1 MRADPIATV
10 AAPMPAPRE
19 PIHLTC
25 TWSPWG
31 TRVDE
36 GWVRGRAAP
45 YSLIPIRLSL
55 ILRLQ
60 DSRIRFVEAVRNR
73 KTQRQVGT
81 SCTHRTCRY
90 LYPASFRLIYG
101 CDLYRH
107 CASDNT
113 GRSPCLR
120 RPSPLS
126 QSSSAQSPAPLPRPS
141 MS

>member
-10 AAPMPAPRE
+10 AAPMPTPRE
-19 PIHLTC
+19 PIRLTC
-25 TWSPWG
+25 TWSPWRA
-31 TRVDE
+31 RVDE
-36 GWVRGRAAP
+36 GWVRRARRP
-45 YSLIPIRLSL
+45 YLLIPIRLSL

-73 KTQRQVGT
+73 QKQRQVGT
-81 SCTHRTCRY
+81 SCTHGTCRY
-90 LYPASFRLIYG
+90 RYPASFWLIYG

-107 CASDNT
+107 GASDNT

-126 QSSSAQSPAPLPRPS
+126 QSSSAQSAAPL
-141 MS
+141 